1 MRVLCCHSRTRFH
14 GTHRYTVL
22 QLSRQEFALRSSAQ
36 FNCCAEGRCRSPV
49 GLSRATQHEAGRG
62 ARPRSRPLVVPHRR
76 LLVSTRTRP
85 ANPRRHRCDCWTR
98 GPTAEAPTP
107 SGSMHR
113 DAPAVKA
120 RERPRQPLREVEKI
134 CIQGVHGPDLADFAK
149 GKILILLF
157 CSGGVHKVVRSRSVD
172 DRLR

>member
-1 MRVLCCHSRTRFH
+1 MVHTDTPCYSYHDK
-14 GTHRYTVL
+14 
-22 QLSRQEFALRSSAQ
+22 SSHFVHLPSSTAAQ
-36 FNCCAEGRCRSPV
+36 KAV
-49 GLSRATQHEAGRG
+49 AGRPS
-62 ARPRSRPLVVPHRR
+62 ACRAQRSMKRVAAQGLAPGLVVPHRR

-120 RERPRQPLREVEKI
+120 RERPRQPLRELEKI

-157 CSGGVHKVVRSRSVD
+157 CSGGVHKV
-172 DRLR
+172 RLQR

>member
-1 MRVLCCHSRTRFH
+1 MVHTDTPCYSYHDK
-14 GTHRYTVL
+14 
-22 QLSRQEFALRSSAQ
+22 SSHFVHLPSSTAAQ
-36 FNCCAEGRCRSPV
+36 KAV
-49 GLSRATQHEAGRG
+49 AGRPS
-62 ARPRSRPLVVPHRR
+62 ACRAQRSMKRVAAQGLAPGLVVPHRR

-107 SGSMHR
+107 SGAQCIGHR

-120 RERPRQPLREVEKI
+120 RERPRQPLRELEKI

-157 CSGGVHKVVRSRSVD
+157 CSGGVHKVKCPGPTETVKPTFS
-172 DRLR
+172 

>member
-1 MRVLCCHSRTRFH
+1 MVHTDTPCYSYHDESSHFVH
-14 GTHRYTVL
+14 
-22 QLSRQEFALRSSAQ
+22 LSSSIAAQ
-36 FNCCAEGRCRSPV
+36 KAV
-49 GLSRATQHEAGRG
+49 AGRPS
-62 ARPRSRPLVVPHRR
+62 ACRAQRSMKRVAAQGLAPGLVVPHRR

-120 RERPRQPLREVEKI
+120 RERPRQPLRELEKI
-134 CIQGVHGPDLADFAK
+134 CIQGVHGPPLADFAK
-149 GKILILLF
+149 GAERKAAFLLWGCPQGGHS
-157 CSGGVHKVVRSRSVD
+157 CSSNCAGERD
-172 DRLR
+172 

>member
-1 MRVLCCHSRTRFH
+1 MVHTDTPCYSYHDESSHFVH
-14 GTHRYTVL
+14 
-22 QLSRQEFALRSSAQ
+22 LSSSIAAQ
-36 FNCCAEGRCRSPV
+36 KAV
-49 GLSRATQHEAGRG
+49 AGRPS
-62 ARPRSRPLVVPHRR
+62 ACRAQRSMKRVAAQGLAPGLVVAHRP

-120 RERPRQPLREVEKI
+120 RERPRQPLRELEKI

-157 CSGGVHKVVRSRSVD
+157 CSGGVHKAVLRSLFRSTILID
-172 DRLR
+172 LSPGLPANA